1 VLNPTARHCATLI
14 VGLLLLSACTSTT
27 ETGTVGV
34 ERKQLMLVSS
44 AEMEQG
50 AVQAYT
56 QTVGEAKQ
64 KGALNQNPQEVA
76 RVRAVAARLIPQ
88 TAVFRADAPGWKWE
102 VNVISSKE
110 INAWCMPGGKIA
122 FYTGLIETMRLTDDE
137 MAAVMGHEIS
147 HALREH
153 GRERVSQ
160 QLVSQ
165 TAAGLASS
173 LLGLGQGGA
182 DLGGII
188 ANVTYNLPYSRLQE
202 TEADVMGVELAAR
215 AGYDPRA
222 AITLWQ
228 KMSQATQGGS
238 APPALLST
246 HPSNEDRIKELQ
258 VSAEK
263 VMPLYEQARTK
274 R

>member
-1 VLNPTARHCATLI
+1 MLDRTGRHRATLI
-14 VGLLLLSACTSTT
+14 AAVLLLAACASTT

-34 ERKQLMLVSS
+34 ERKQLLLVSS

-50 AVQAYT
+50 ARQAYA
-56 QTVGEAKQ
+56 QTVGQAQQ
-64 KGALNQNPQEVA
+64 KGALNQNPQQVA

-88 TAVFRADAPGWKWE
+88 TAVFRPDAPSWKWE

-122 FYTGLIETMRLTDDE
+122 FYTGLIETVRLTDDE

-153 GRERVSQ
+153 GRERASQ
-160 QLVSQ
+160 QLASQ
-165 TAAGLASS
+165 TVVGVGAA
-173 LLGLGQGGA
+173 LLGLSQGSAELGA
-182 DLGGII
+182 LV

-202 TEADVMGVELAAR
+202 TEADRMGVELAAR

-222 AITLWQ
+222 AIALWQ
-228 KMSQATQGGS
+228 KMSQATQGS

-246 HPSNEDRIKELQ
+246 HPSNEERIKDLQ
-258 VSAEK
+258 VFSEK
-263 VMPLYEQARTK
+263 VMPLYEKARTSH
-274 R
+274 

>member
-1 VLNPTARHCATLI
+1 VLNQTGRHCATLI
-14 VGLLLLSACTSTT
+14 MVLLLLGACTSTT
-27 ETGTVGV
+27 QTGTVGV

-50 AVQAYT
+50 ALQAYT

-64 KGALNQNPQEVA
+64 KGTLNQNPQEVG

-88 TAVFRADAPGWKWE
+88 TAVFRPDAPGWKWE
-102 VNVISSKE
+102 VNVVSSKE
-110 INAWCMPGGKIA
+110 INAWCMPGGKIV

-153 GRERVSQ
+153 GAERASQ
-160 QLVSQ
+160 QIASQ
-165 TAAGLASS
+165 TAAGVASS

-182 DLGGII
+182 DLAGII
-188 ANVTYNLPYSRLQE
+188 ANVTYNLPYSRIQE
-202 TEADVMGVELAAR
+202 SEADTMGVELAAR

-222 AITLWQ
+222 AIALWQ
-228 KMSQATQGGS
+228 KMSEATQGGG
-238 APPALLST
+238 PPKLLST
-246 HPSNEDRIKELQ
+246 HPANEDRIKDLQ
-258 VSAEK
+258 VSTQK

-274 R
+274 Q